1 MNAQPSV
8 ATPAGKRALS
18 IQIVLAIVGSQAL
31 AWFLIIVARLAANVF
46 GSSSLPVG
54 QIWAAAVLIVVA
66 GAAQAASDIVQGR
79 SAAEAEAGLHRRV
92 LQHAFDLGPAMF
104 TGRQT
109 GAITA
114 MLTDQTERVAGYRQ
128 TFIGPMIGAMVSPVL
143 ILVSVAIAIDP
154 IAAAVLLISVPFIPL
169 AVGGF
174 QRAFRKVSAASR
186 QARGKL
192 ANQFLEAIQGLTT
205 LVLLG
210 AAGRVGD
217 QLADTGEENR
227 KATMALLARN
237 QLILL
242 VTDAAFSL
250 FMLTAAALVA
260 WWRLDV
266 GAINAA
272 QALGLVLV
280 SALLCAPMEQIGSFF
295 YVGMAGMAAQRQI
308 RAFLGRDTPSQVQV
322 AGSGSDLAVELRQAG
337 FGYAPD
343 RPVFS
348 GLDLRVP
355 PRSTTVIVGPSGSGK
370 STLMSMLAG
379 DLLPD
384 AGQCYVG
391 GIALTAASRDQ
402 VRAASAMVR
411 QRSWLFYG
419 TLAENLRIAR
429 PQATDDELHQ
439 ALTKGA
445 LDDWVGSLPDGLDTQ
460 VGEHGL
466 AVSGGQA
473 QRIALARAML
483 SGRDLLLLDEPTS
496 QVDQES
502 ERVILDAIDE
512 IAGRHT
518 IVMVSH
524 RLTATERA
532 DQILELNR

>member
-1 MNAQPSV
+1 
-8 ATPAGKRALS
+8 
-18 IQIVLAIVGSQAL
+18 
-31 AWFLIIVARLAANVF
+31 
-46 GSSSLPVG
+46 
-54 QIWAAAVLIVVA
+54 
-66 GAAQAASDIVQGR
+66 
-79 SAAEAEAGLHRRV
+79 
-92 LQHAFDLGPAMF
+92 
-104 TGRQT
+104 
-109 GAITA
+109 
-114 MLTDQTERVAGYRQ
+114 
-128 TFIGPMIGAMVSPVL
+128 
-143 ILVSVAIAIDP
+143 
-154 IAAAVLLISVPFIPL
+154 
-169 AVGGF
+169 
-174 QRAFRKVSAASR
+174 
-186 QARGKL
+186 
-192 ANQFLEAIQGLTT
+192 
-205 LVLLG
+205 
-210 AAGRVGD
+210 
-217 QLADTGEENR
+217 
-227 KATMALLARN
+227 
-237 QLILL
+237 
-242 VTDAAFSL
+242 
-250 FMLTAAALVA
+250 
-260 WWRLDV
+260 
-266 GAINAA
+266 
-272 QALGLVLV
+272 
-280 SALLCAPMEQIGSFF
+280 
-295 YVGMAGMAAQRQI
+295 MAAQRQI

-439 ALTKGA
+439 ALTKVA

>member
-8 ATPAGKRALS
+8 ATPAGKRAIS

-272 QALGLVLV
+272 QALGLV
-280 SALLCAPMEQIGSFF
+280 
-295 YVGMAGMAAQRQI
+295 GMAGMAAQRQI

-439 ALTKGA
+439 ALTKVLVARRLGH
-445 LDDWVGSLPDGLDTQ
+445 P
-460 VGEHGL
+460 
-466 AVSGGQA
+466 GG
-473 QRIALARAML
+473 RARARSL
-483 SGRDLLLLDEPTS
+483 GGSGP
-496 QVDQES
+496 
-502 ERVILDAIDE
+502 A
-512 IAGRHT
+512 
-518 IVMVSH
+518 H
-524 RLTATERA
+524 RLGPRDAVGTRPVAA
-532 DQILELNR
+532 G